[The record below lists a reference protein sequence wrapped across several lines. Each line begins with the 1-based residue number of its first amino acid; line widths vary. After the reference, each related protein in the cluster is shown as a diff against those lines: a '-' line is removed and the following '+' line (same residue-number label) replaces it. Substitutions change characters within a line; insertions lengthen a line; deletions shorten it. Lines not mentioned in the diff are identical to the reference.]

1 MKQIVNQREKGLD
14 VIRRLAAAAMLLALF
29 QAGTVISASA
39 AETIKPGRWE
49 FTSQM
54 QLPGGAQMPSGT
66 SLPPGV
72 QGRPGGGMSATHT
85 SCINPDQAV
94 PTDPRPECRV
104 ERMQRNGATIT
115 WSASCTT
122 GQGTVRSDGVAHY
135 AGNAMEATLTTHVP
149 GHGGAVMNA
158 TQRITGRYLG
168 ACTR

>member
-1 MKQIVNQREKGLD
+1 MTRT
-14 VIRRLAAAAMLLALF
+14 LAAAAILLATF
-29 QAGTVISASA
+29 QAGTMMSAGA

-54 QLPGGAQMPSGT
+54 QMPGGAQMPSGT

-72 QGRPGGGMSATHT
+72 QGRPGGGMSATHS

-135 AGNAMEATLTTHVP
+135 AGNAMEAALTTHVP
-149 GHGGAVMNA
+149 GQGGAVMD
-158 TQRITGRYLG
+158 TKQRITGRYLG
-168 ACTR
+168 PCTR

>member
-1 MKQIVNQREKGLD
+1 
-14 VIRRLAAAAMLLALF
+14 MLLALC
-29 QAGTVISASA
+29 QAGTAINAGA

-54 QLPGGAQMPSGT
+54 QMPGGAQLPPGT

-85 SCINPDQAV
+85 SCINPDKAV

-104 ERMQRNGATIT
+104 ERMQRNGAMIS
-115 WSASCTT
+115 WSTSCTT
-122 GQGTVRSDGVAHY
+122 AQGNVRSDGVAHY
-135 AGNAMEATLTTHVP
+135 RGNSMEATLTTKIP
-149 GHGGAVMNA
+149 GQGGAVMNT

-168 ACTR
+168 PCAGR

>member
-1 MKQIVNQREKGLD
+1 MKQIVNQREKGLH

-29 QAGTVISASA
+29 QTGTAISASA

-54 QLPGGAQMPSGT
+54 QMPGGAQMPSGT

-72 QGRPGGGMSATHT
+72 QGRPGGGMSATHS

-135 AGNAMEATLTTHVP
+135 AGNAMEAALTTHVP
-149 GHGGAVMNA
+149 GQGGAVMD
-158 TQRITGRYLG
+158 TKQRITGRYLG
-168 ACTR
+168 PCTR

>member
-29 QAGTVISASA
+29 QAGAAISASA

-72 QGRPGGGMSATHT
+72 QGRPGGGMSATHS

-115 WSASCTT
+115 LSASCTT

-149 GHGGAVMNA
+149 GHGGAVMD
-158 TQRITGRYLG
+158 TKQRITGRYLG

>member
-104 ERMQRNGATIT
+104 ERMQRSGPTIT

-149 GHGGAVMNA
+149 GHGGAVMD
-158 TQRITGRYLG
+158 TKQRITGRYLG

>member
-1 MKQIVNQREKGLD
+1 
-14 VIRRLAAAAMLLALF
+14 MLLALL

-54 QLPGGAQMPSGT
+54 QMPGGAQMPSGT

-72 QGRPGGGMSATHT
+72 QARPGGGMSATHT
-85 SCINPDQAV
+85 SCINPDRAV

-104 ERMQRNGATIT
+104 ERMQRNGATIV
-115 WSASCTT
+115 WSSSCTT
-122 GQGTVRSDGVAHY
+122 GQGVLRSDGVAHY
-135 AGNAMEATLTTHVP
+135 AGNSMEATLTTHVP
-149 GHGGAVMNA
+149 GHGGAVMD
-158 TQRITGRYLG
+158 TKQHITGRYLG